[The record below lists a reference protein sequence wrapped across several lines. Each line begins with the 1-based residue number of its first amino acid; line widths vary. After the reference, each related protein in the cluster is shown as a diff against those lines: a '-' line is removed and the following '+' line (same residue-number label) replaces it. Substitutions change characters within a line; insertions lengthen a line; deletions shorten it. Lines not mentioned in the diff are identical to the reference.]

1 MDKVVT
7 TVANKTK
14 INLKQITAVLSLI
27 KEGATIPFI
36 ARYRKEAT
44 NNLDEEQIREIVV
57 IYEYEE
63 KLAKRKEEVKRL
75 IEEKDKLTPE
85 LVALIEDSSTL
96 SEVEDIY
103 LPFKEKRKTRAT
115 TAIKNGLEPLANTI
129 LECKNIDLD
138 KEALNYLNENVLDIE
153 AALQGARDIIAE
165 MYSENHEIRQKLRTM
180 INDLGVIETTLKKD
194 AIDERKTYELYYDRS
209 EPINKIVPHR
219 ILAINRAEKE
229 NILRVKISIDN
240 EAFIDYSFNK
250 LVKDKDTVE
259 AKQILEAIEDG
270 YKRLL
275 FPSIERET
283 RSNLSELAHEQSIRV
298 FASNLEQLLLTPPL
312 KNKVILGFDPAFRT
326 GCKLAIINNNGD
338 FIKKEVIYPHEL
350 RLGEGRHEG
359 RRNLSKKVLVDLIKE
374 YGVELI
380 AIGNGTAS
388 RESEEFVAET
398 IKEFNLD
405 TKYVIVSE
413 AGASVYSASKEA
425 IKEFPDLHVEE
436 RSAISIARRVLDPL
450 SELIKIDPK
459 SIGVG
464 QYQHDVN
471 QTKLNETLNFVISKV
486 VNNVGVNLN
495 TASSELLSFVSGLN
509 KKSAQNIIDYRSK
522 VGLIKNRSELLKV
535 KGIGEKSYEQAIGF
549 LKIYESSNP
558 LDKTFIHPENYSKV
572 SKIVDSL
579 DLDLNFIGSKE
590 FSDKLSTLDISS
602 LKEQYNLGTYTI
614 SDIIGELEK
623 PLRDI
628 RDEYPSPI
636 LKSNVL
642 NLEDLSIGMKL
653 EGTIRSIVD
662 FGAFVD
668 IGLKNDGLIHKSKM
682 AKHWINHPLE
692 VVSVGDIVDVYVIDI
707 DLNKKRVGLS
717 LLKS

>member
-229 NILRVKISIDN
+229 NILRVKISIDS

-250 LVKDKDTVE
+250 LVKNKESIE

-283 RSNLSELAHEQSIRV
+283 RSSS
-298 FASNLEQLLLTPPL
+298 P
-312 KNKVILGFDPAFRT
+312 
-326 GCKLAIINNNGD
+326 
-338 FIKKEVIYPHEL
+338 
-350 RLGEGRHEG
+350 G
-359 RRNLSKKVLVDLIKE
+359 RR
-374 YGVELI
+374 
-380 AIGNGTAS
+380 AGTAP
-388 RESEEFVAET
+388 
-398 IKEFNLD
+398 
-405 TKYVIVSE
+405 
-413 AGASVYSASKEA
+413 ASSSASGTLPSRA
-425 IKEFPDLHVEE
+425 CCWPSTR
-436 RSAISIARRVLDPL
+436 RSASPARPSRR
-450 SELIKIDPK
+450 
-459 SIGVG
+459 
-464 QYQHDVN
+464 
-471 QTKLNETLNFVISKV
+471 T
-486 VNNVGVNLN
+486 
-495 TASSELLSFVSGLN
+495 
-509 KKSAQNIIDYRSK
+509 RSC
-522 VGLIKNRSELLKV
+522 
-535 KGIGEKSYEQAIGF
+535 
-549 LKIYESSNP
+549 
-558 LDKTFIHPENYSKV
+558 
-572 SKIVDSL
+572 
-579 DLDLNFIGSKE
+579 
-590 FSDKLSTLDISS
+590 
-602 LKEQYNLGTYTI
+602 
-614 SDIIGELEK
+614 
-623 PLRDI
+623 
-628 RDEYPSPI
+628 
-636 LKSNVL
+636 
-642 NLEDLSIGMKL
+642 
-653 EGTIRSIVD
+653 
-662 FGAFVD
+662 
-668 IGLKNDGLIHKSKM
+668 
-682 AKHWINHPLE
+682 
-692 VVSVGDIVDVYVIDI
+692 
-707 DLNKKRVGLS
+707 
-717 LLKS
+717 